1 MTLLLKLLVRR
12 SWPRDIKLQ
21 ALKSCML
28 IKEIAEEDHEVLES
42 CQAFREF
49 VIKSASLMIEA

>member
-1 MTLLLKLLVRR
+1 VAYTRG
-12 SWPRDIKLQ
+12 IKLE

-49 VIKSASLMIEA
+49 VIKSASLMTEA